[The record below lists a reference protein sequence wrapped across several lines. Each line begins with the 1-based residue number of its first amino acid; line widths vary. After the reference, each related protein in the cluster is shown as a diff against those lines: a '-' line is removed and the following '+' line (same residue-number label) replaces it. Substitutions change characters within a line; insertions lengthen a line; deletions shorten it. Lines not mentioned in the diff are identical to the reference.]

1 MQLLEKSKEEVTKL
15 LCEDIQ
21 GICSKVLITLNG
33 LSKVEGKDLESLY
46 ELIHLC
52 KVSRDGA
59 STIIKELNDRNSKK
73 SN

>member
-1 MQLLEKSKEEVTKL
+1 MQLLEKSKEEITKL

-21 GICSKVLITLNG
+21 GICSKVLLTLNG

-46 ELIHLC
+46 ELMNLC
-52 KVSRDGA
+52 KVSREGA
-59 STIIKELNDRNSKK
+59 LNIIKEVNDRNSKK